1 MPNVVGGSQNV
12 GVDNDLEGEGYPN
25 WQRGSRPTG
34 TEKVSTKDG

>member
-1 MPNVVGGSQNV
+1 MPNVVVRRAAGA
-12 GVDNDLEGEGYPN
+12 DNDLEGEGYPN

>member
-12 GVDNDLEGEGYPN
+12 GADNDLKGKGGPN

>member
-12 GVDNDLEGEGYPN
+12 GADNDLEGESYPN
-25 WQRGSRPTG
+25 RRRGSRPTG